1 MDPRF
6 SVIIPTYNRAK
17 VIGKAIDSIAK
28 QIVPAWEIIVI
39 DDGSSDET
47 RELMASYPQVRYYF
61 QDNAGV
67 SAARNKG
74 AALATGDWLIFLDS
88 DDELFPEAI
97 QEFTS
102 FLCSNPDSKLIKA
115 RHVLISSNSIKNR
128 NSSDSGFIPGSY
140 SINKLV
146 FESLGGFDVN
156 LKFAENTDLIFRFN
170 QSKALVSKLNKLVL
184 FYNQNTQ
191 GGSKNLQN
199 ILDSTHLI
207 LEKHHDYLSNHVKH
221 LFHQNIGVIEMRF
234 GRFSLAKQHLWKS
247 WKFKPTKI
255 STILRLI
262 LAYFPVLA
270 RKIYT
275 PNIGLK

>member
-17 VIGKAIDSIAK
+17 LVCKAIESVGV
-28 QIVPAWEIIVI
+28 QTYPAWEIIVV

-47 RELMASYPQVRYYF
+47 VDILAFYPQVRYHY

-74 AALATGDWLIFLDS
+74 ASLASGDWLIFLDS
-88 DDELFPEAI
+88 DDELFPNAI
-97 QEFTS
+97 QEFTT

-115 RHVLISSNSIKNR
+115 RLILNSSNSVKTKS
-128 NSSDSGFIPGSY
+128 SSDSGFIPGSY
-140 SINKLV
+140 CIDKMV

-156 LKFAENTDLIFRFN
+156 LKFAENTELIFRLN
-170 QSKALVSKLNKLVL
+170 RSKALVSKLDKVVL
-184 FYNQNTQ
+184 LYNQNTA

-199 ILDSTHLI
+199 MLDSTRLI
-207 LEKHHDYLSNHVKH
+207 LEKHDDYLSNHVKH
-221 LFHQNIGVIEMRF
+221 LYHQNIGVIEMRF
-234 GRFSLAKQHLWKS
+234 GRYRLARRHLWKS
-247 WKFKPTKI
+247 WKFKPKRI
-255 STILRLI
+255 STLLRLI
-262 LAYFPVLA
+262 LAFLPSVA

-275 PNIGLK
+275 PEIGLK